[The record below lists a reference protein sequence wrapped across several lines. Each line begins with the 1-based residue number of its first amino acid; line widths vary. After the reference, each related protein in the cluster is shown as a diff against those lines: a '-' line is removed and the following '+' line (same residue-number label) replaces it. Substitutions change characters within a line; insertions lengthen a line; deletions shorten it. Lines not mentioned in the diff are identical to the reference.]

1 MLTSFSCWFVEP
13 SARLVCTILISLSN
27 SGNNI
32 QSATMKNVVGYLA
45 LFVFIGLANGQEVIT
60 VTNGETDGRWG
71 PLETCPSGSR
81 AISYQTQNE
90 IDAPVVDDSA
100 MNTLVLFCDD
110 PLQTNLTSTPGYTG
124 NWQNVQNCPFGA
136 YMKSFQLRVSP
147 AGNMTDNTAVNNIR
161 FMCSN
166 DRDISGIGNREGY
179 WGEYSAE
186 CPEGICG
193 LETRVRPDGGL
204 LVDNTA
210 LNDVRFTCCAAAE
223 F

>member
-1 MLTSFSCWFVEP
+1 
-13 SARLVCTILISLSN
+13 
-27 SGNNI
+27 
-32 QSATMKNVVGYLA
+32 MKNVVGYLA

-110 PLQTNLTSTPGYTG
+110 PLQTNLTSAPGYTG
-124 NWQNVQNCPFGA
+124 NWQNVQTCPFGA
-136 YMKSFQLRVSP
+136 YMKSFQLLVSP
-147 AGNMTDNTAVNNIR
+147 AGNTTDNTAVNNIR

>member
-110 PLQTNLTSTPGYTG
+110 PLQTNLTSTPG
-124 NWQNVQNCPFGA
+124 
-136 YMKSFQLRVSP
+136 
-147 AGNMTDNTAVNNIR
+147 
-161 FMCSN
+161 
-166 DRDISGIGNREGY
+166 
-179 WGEYSAE
+179 
-186 CPEGICG
+186 
-193 LETRVRPDGGL
+193 
-204 LVDNTA
+204 
-210 LNDVRFTCCAAAE
+210 
-223 F
+223 